1 MKIVH
6 LLDPEGYFVRKRIF
20 ITMSATLST
29 SMSII
34 MPATWSTSMCNCA
47 SPPSVL
53 QGFDLVW
60 KAGRLWN
67 QHNDKTVSKWV
78 TKVGLELL
86 GQLRI
91 WHFVTIWFIPGILFL
106 YLEPSLL
113 FSPIFGPIWAVTVTA
128 VASSGCHH
136 SDGAPARRQ
145 WGVRSYFHF
154 AFLHHLLHDNFGC
167 HCFHFIAQNKLESN
181 TLKLVEAFS
190 DYFQRRLMS

>member
-1 MKIVH
+1 MKWKRKLSLSLSLSLH
-6 LLDPEGYFVRKRIF
+6 L
-20 ITMSATLST
+20 SLSLFFC
-29 SMSII
+29 
-34 MPATWSTSMCNCA
+34 WSGLVS
-47 SPPSVL
+47 SWPPSVL

-60 KAGRLWN
+60 KAGRLWI

>member
-1 MKIVH
+1 
-6 LLDPEGYFVRKRIF
+6 
-20 ITMSATLST
+20 MSD
-29 SMSII
+29 
-34 MPATWSTSMCNCA
+34 
-47 SPPSVL
+47 
-53 QGFDLVW
+53 QGRPGAARAAKNMAFCYNLIHS
-60 KAGRLWN
+60 WN
-67 QHNDKTVSKWV
+67 SFPFN
-78 TKVGLELL
+78 
-86 GQLRI
+86 
-91 WHFVTIWFIPGILFL
+91 
-106 YLEPSLL
+106 LEPSLL